1 MCSKECAE
9 QMNRLWHKG
18 TVVMKMTQAGLRAFV
33 KLVMQ
38 QLQRTVVDSLKA
50 DGKPWDC
57 ASGPEK
63 MDSGPHEIH
72 VTSIDK
78 EGVFLC
84 REKHEFQV
92 SSSFD
97 VHDATALQVVY
108 PSADAA
114 AAGFFDGQVIYVCR
128 SATRALPEEASS
140 TAFKCQTGITTHQ
153 IQPFLTVFQC
163 TVQSSPPVSFDVMAS
178 DYDPTNS
185 KFVAQPGAASLP
197 VKLWTVSPNEKK
209 AGFFNRKVQKISDK
223 FDVTFSAKGSGLPPS
238 IVAGRAYRP
247 TCIKTASFEL
257 MPELLSF
264 DADWNFGAN
273 PLQLRRMDTAQ
284 RCVRGRALK
293 HHEKGETAVVKWAS
307 IRSQELSKNPNDFG
321 KMFCSASKDNVDV
334 FETETNGELLF
345 NMMTFCTEF
354 MHFHEFLSPNMCF
367 DSDWTAQRSSFSLQ
381 SYWKNSRSGA
391 VALKEPSTKLK
402 EFSAKATAARNDL
415 MHSDF
420 EITVKEFEG
429 ACSAFVGLLEE
440 VVRICSLL
448 VGNAAAKHEMRS
460 ELTHAI
466 VCAQEKL
473 KDIRERLLSR
483 EVSTLQEQRENINIR
498 KQFQMERQR
507 AEQLELE
514 NKSLL
519 LHIEEQQEHIEG
531 NRESLRASLS
541 QIASFSKAGDQDINL
556 SSQRWASGSRQHL
569 LDKIHDAAAGK
580 HSSVVCVHGHHGCGK
595 SSALSKV
602 VTQLRDVKASGTL
615 VLSFV
620 FKFGDAASS
629 VDAAMASLC
638 VQLWEHAL
646 GEVSCCCFHL
656 LSLLLFLFIETLI

>member
-1 MCSKECAE
+1 
-9 QMNRLWHKG
+9 
-18 TVVMKMTQAGLRAFV
+18 
-33 KLVMQ
+33 
-38 QLQRTVVDSLKA
+38 
-50 DGKPWDC
+50 
-57 ASGPEK
+57 
-63 MDSGPHEIH
+63 
-72 VTSIDK
+72 
-78 EGVFLC
+78 
-84 REKHEFQV
+84 
-92 SSSFD
+92 
-97 VHDATALQVVY
+97 
-108 PSADAA
+108 
-114 AAGFFDGQVIYVCR
+114 
-128 SATRALPEEASS
+128 
-140 TAFKCQTGITTHQ
+140 
-153 IQPFLTVFQC
+153 
-163 TVQSSPPVSFDVMAS
+163 
-178 DYDPTNS
+178 
-185 KFVAQPGAASLP
+185 
-197 VKLWTVSPNEKK
+197 
-209 AGFFNRKVQKISDK
+209 
-223 FDVTFSAKGSGLPPS
+223 
-238 IVAGRAYRP
+238 
-247 TCIKTASFEL
+247 
-257 MPELLSF
+257 
-264 DADWNFGAN
+264 
-273 PLQLRRMDTAQ
+273 
-284 RCVRGRALK
+284 
-293 HHEKGETAVVKWAS
+293 
-307 IRSQELSKNPNDFG
+307 
-321 KMFCSASKDNVDV
+321 
-334 FETETNGELLF
+334 
-345 NMMTFCTEF
+345 
-354 MHFHEFLSPNMCF
+354 
-367 DSDWTAQRSSFSLQ
+367 
-381 SYWKNSRSGA
+381 
-391 VALKEPSTKLK
+391 
-402 EFSAKATAARNDL
+402 
-415 MHSDF
+415 
-420 EITVKEFEG
+420 
-429 ACSAFVGLLEE
+429 
-440 VVRICSLL
+440 LL

-580 HSSVVCVHGHHGCGK
+580 HTSVVCVHGHHGCGK